1 MIMEVDYLRRKRTK
15 KYRSGDQIH
24 IAVTQNFEDVATD
37 FFQFCNENHYNPS
50 EVIRSTM
57 EQWLSR
63 QKRLKELMEE
73 NIERDSKSSSEK
85 EKRVMEKLREEGIV

>member
-1 MIMEVDYLRRKRTK
+1 MRRKRTK

>member
-1 MIMEVDYLRRKRTK
+1 MEVDSLRRKRTK

-63 QKRLKELMEE
+63 QKRMKELMEE
-73 NIERDSKSSSEK
+73 NIERDSRSSSEK
-85 EKRVMEKLREEGIV
+85 EKRVMERLREEGIV